1 MVTPKMSKSLKA
13 ILILAAAC
21 FTAPAMAQSGPK
33 KTGLGRAALPQEIA
47 AWNID
52 IRPDGAGL
60 PAGKGSVKDGEALY
74 MERCA
79 SCHGEFGE
87 GAGRYP
93 VLAGGQGTLKGESP
107 DKTIGS
113 FWPYASTVFDYVH
126 RAMPFGNAQSL
137 TADETYAVTA
147 YLLHLNDLVKDDF
160 VLTRENFSSL
170 KLPNVGAFYDDDR
183 EKSEKT
189 FWKKQPCMKAC
200 APEPA
205 KVTGRARVIDVT
217 PDSKTGPKVD

>member
-1 MVTPKMSKSLKA
+1 MSKFLKSA
-13 ILILAAAC
+13 ALLAALAAV
-21 FTAPAMAQSGPK
+21 APALAQTPAK
-33 KTGLGRAALPQEIA
+33 KIGLGRAALPEEIA

-60 PAGKGSVKDGEALY
+60 PAGKGSVKDGETLY

-93 VLAGGQGTLKGESP
+93 VLAGGRGTLKSENP

-113 FWPYASTVFDYVH
+113 FWPYASTAYDYIH

-137 TADETYAVTA
+137 TPDETYAIVA
-147 YLLHLNDLVKDDF
+147 FLLHMNDLVKDDF
-160 VLTRENFSSL
+160 VLSKENFSSV
-170 KLPNVGAFYDDDR
+170 KLPNAGEFFEDDR
-183 EKSEKT
+183 EKAEKS
-189 FWKKQPCMKAC
+189 FWKKDPCMKNC
-200 APEPA
+200 ASGPA
-205 KVTGRARVIDVT
+205 KVTGHARVLDVT